1 LPQEQILQRLLN
13 EEHTHY
19 ECNSGQIWVKTMD
32 DEEMLFKFYD
42 PTIKEEKDPKK
53 IKDEQ
58 IFAKTSQT

>member
-1 LPQEQILQRLLN
+1 
-13 EEHTHY
+13 
-19 ECNSGQIWVKTMD
+19 MD